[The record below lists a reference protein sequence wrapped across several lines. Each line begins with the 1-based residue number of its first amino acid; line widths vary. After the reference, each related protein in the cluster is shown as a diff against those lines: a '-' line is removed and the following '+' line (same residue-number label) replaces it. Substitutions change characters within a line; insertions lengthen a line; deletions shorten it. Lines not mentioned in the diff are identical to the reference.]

1 MFLVFF
7 GLGTASGGL
16 LAGYLF
22 DRTHRYAVPFS
33 LDLALAGV
41 GLVLLLVS
49 GRQTNAPLRS
59 RLGRSVA
66 PAL

>member
-7 GLGTASGGL
+7 GLGTSSGGL

-33 LDLALAGV
+33 LDLALATGA
-41 GLVLLLVS
+41 LLLLLVS
-49 GRQTNAPLRS
+49 ARQTSIAAVP
-59 RLGRSVA
+59 SVS
-66 PAL
+66 PA